1 MLEVV
6 ENGDGGIE
14 AKRGD
19 SRTATWMTGATL
31 NHFQIESDPPRLNSQ
46 ASLGYIPR
54 TTQSM
59 NCVKNEFPV
68 RWALGDALYQMIA

>member
-6 ENGDGGIE
+6 ENRDDG

-19 SRTATWMTGATL
+19 SGTATRMTGATL
-31 NHFQIESDPPRLNSQ
+31 NHFQIESDPPRLNIQ

-59 NCVKNEFPV
+59 DCVENEFPP
-68 RWALGDALYQMIA
+68 RWPLEMLYARRSPD

>member
-6 ENGDGGIE
+6 ENRDDEGIE
-14 AKRGD
+14 AKRGG
-19 SRTATWMTGATL
+19 SGTATR

-46 ASLGYIPR
+46 ASLGHIPR

-59 NCVKNEFPV
+59 NCVENEFLP
-68 RWALGDALYQMIA
+68 RWAHRDAL